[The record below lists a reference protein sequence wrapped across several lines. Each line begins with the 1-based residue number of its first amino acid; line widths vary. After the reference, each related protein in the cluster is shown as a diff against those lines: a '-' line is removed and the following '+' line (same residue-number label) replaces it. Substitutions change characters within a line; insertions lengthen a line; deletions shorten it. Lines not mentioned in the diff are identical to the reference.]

1 MLVTLKGILI
11 HKTKTLRWFMK
22 SHTVEVRLR
31 GSSPMSECHEKA
43 DQTEILDLDENL
55 EILQ

>member
-1 MLVTLKGILI
+1 MQ
-11 HKTKTLRWFMK
+11 TLRWFMK
-22 SHTVEVRLR
+22 SHTIEVRLR